1 MKLVVHAG
9 LKILW
14 AEMLVSVRPR
24 PALQM
29 KRIKLLLDNGII
41 IEAPYGYSI
50 NDILVNLPSDIIE
63 ILLK

>member
-1 MKLVVHAG
+1 
-9 LKILW
+9 
-14 AEMLVSVRPR
+14 
-24 PALQM
+24 M